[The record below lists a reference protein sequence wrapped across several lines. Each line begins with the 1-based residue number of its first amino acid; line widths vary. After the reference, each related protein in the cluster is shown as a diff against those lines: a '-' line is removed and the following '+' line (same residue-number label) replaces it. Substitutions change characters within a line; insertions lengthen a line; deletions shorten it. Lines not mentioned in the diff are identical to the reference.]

1 MAKVLA
7 IRLEKVVGKMVSKS
21 QNAFMRGRQILDAV
35 FIAKEVVDSI
45 LKSNDCSV
53 LCKLDIHKAYGHVY

>member
-35 FIAKEVVDSI
+35 FIAKEVIDSI
-45 LKSNDCSV
+45 LKSND
-53 LCKLDIHKAYGHVY
+53 